1 MVAQQHRNY
10 YSWPNGYTSGIV
22 FPTLLNGEIIN
33 YPKKHSDNCTN
44 KHQETNQN
52 FKPMVRIFKNIRSKL
67 VEDRIIT
74 KDIAPSYFIEG
85 LLHNTPKELFIGSY
99 EDMVVNI
106 LNWFQN
112 MSDRSKLL
120 CVNEQY
126 YLLRDGVS
134 VCWLPANAQKFMSE
148 VIKLWNNW

>member
-1 MVAQQHRNY
+1 
-10 YSWPNGYTSGIV
+10 
-22 FPTLLNGEIIN
+22 
-33 YPKKHSDNCTN
+33 
-44 KHQETNQN
+44 
-52 FKPMVRIFKNIRSKL
+52 MVRIFKNIRSKL

-134 VCWLPANAQKFMSE
+134 VCWPPANAQKFISE